1 MLRSWNGLTKSSIWY
16 ERHEQRYEQQ
26 DKKPKLLNEQQQKEQ
41 TKKLINLKVSCYNS
55 VYY

>member
-1 MLRSWNGLTKSSIWY
+1 MLRSWNGLSKSSK
-16 ERHEQRYEQQ
+16 RYEQQ